1 MLDILILIFCV
12 RKLRSTNLPDV
23 TGTKRQKRSGMQSK
37 FV

>member
-12 RKLRSTNLPDV
+12 RNLRSTNLADV
-23 TGTKRQKRSGMQSK
+23 TGTKWQKRSGMQSE